1 MLLLHLLWEFLL
13 SGMVSSSPT
22 SEKLF
27 GEITSPCYPKPYP
40 NNNISTWDITV
51 PKGFVVKLNF
61 GLFDLEPSESCLYD
75 FVKITADKKDLGRY
89 CGRQASATG
98 NHPGAREF
106 VSKGN
111 RMRLMFHSDFSN
123 EENGTVIPYKGF
135 LAYYQA
141 VVVSCGDPKNL
152 TNGAF
157 HYVREPEKN
166 NYQAEVT
173 YQCNQPY
180 YRMVTHR
187 GNGTYTC
194 SAQGSWVDQDG
205 QEEIPVCLPVNCSG
219 NVFTELSGEISSPN
233 YPDEYPESA
242 RCKFRVVLEPGYR
255 VVLNIRS
262 GDFDVEP
269 ADNEGN
275 CPDSLTFTDGQ
286 QHFGPYCGNTF
297 PGPSEIKSRSNI
309 LDIVFETDKTI
320 QKKGWKMRYSGDPI
334 PCPQSVTPNSVLDP
348 LKDKY
353 SYRDYVM
360 VTCVK
365 GYEVVTP
372 QDSLPAF
379 QARCQSNGEW
389 SNSHYKCVSVDC
401 GPPSTIANGKAT
413 YKPGSEETL
422 YGATVRYVCE
432 EPYYALQTRGDGEY
446 QCSDNGKW
454 VSKEMGTELPVCVP
468 VCGFP
473 STPIQDHQRIFG
485 GTRAKPGNFPWQV
498 LFPNPRGGGVL
509 ISERWVLT
517 TAQLLD
523 DSRGTST
530 MYAGVTT
537 LSNLHQNEEAIRL
550 KEDKVFIHPGW
561 TKVADP
567 NTRTNFDND
576 IALVRLMEPV
586 KMGPRISPL
595 CLPGASPEYELTDG
609 RVGYISGWGRTEKRD
624 RVQHL
629 MKAQIPVVTMEKC
642 RNVKPESLADATT
655 FHFTENMICAGGG
668 RKDSCAG
675 DSGGAFAITDPH
687 NDSQYYVGGLVS
699 WGPQCGTYGLYTR
712 VGRYRDW
719 ILETMRQYGE
729 AKESQE

>member
-1 MLLLHLLWEFLL
+1 MERLWKWWLILCCPLAWANAVPMYGEILSPNYPQGYPNDVKESWEISVPPGFGIRLSFTHLDIEPSQNCEYDSVTIL
-13 SGMVSSSPT
+13 SGGHPV
-22 SEKLF
+22 
-27 GEITSPCYPKPYP
+27 
-40 NNNISTWDITV
+40 
-51 PKGFVVKLNF
+51 KGPL
-61 GLFDLEPSESCLYD
+61 
-75 FVKITADKKDLGRY
+75 
-89 CGRQASATG
+89 CGRKRSTDPAS
-98 NHPGAREF
+98 PILEEF
-106 VSKGN
+106 YAPYNQLTVT
-111 RMRLMFHSDFSN
+111 FQSDFSN
-123 EENGTVIPYKGF
+123 EERFTGF
-135 LAYYQA
+135 AAYYIA
-141 VVVSCGDPKNL
+141 VDVNECVDFMEETCS
-152 TNGAF
+152 
-157 HYVREPEKN
+157 HYCN
-166 NYQAEVT
+166 NYIGGFFCSCPPEYFLHEDQ
-173 YQCNQPY
+173 
-180 YRMVTHR
+180 R
-187 GNGTYTC
+187 TC
-194 SAQGSWVDQDG
+194 G
-205 QEEIPVCLPVNCSG
+205 VNCSG

-353 SYRDYVM
+353 SYRDYVT

-389 SNSHYKCVSVDC
+389 SNSHYKCVPVDC

-422 YGATVRYVCE
+422 YGTTVRYVCE
-432 EPYYALQTRGDGEY
+432 EPYYALQTRGDGQY
-446 QCSDNGKW
+446 QCADNGKW
-454 VSKEMGTELPVCVP
+454 VSEEMGTELPVCVP

-473 STPIQDHQRIFG
+473 STPIQDQQRIFG
-485 GTRAKPGNFPWQV
+485 GTRAKTGNFPWQV

-517 TAQLLD
+517 AAHVLD
-523 DSRGTST
+523 DSRGKST
-530 MYAGVTT
+530 MYAGAI
-537 LSNLHQNEEAIRL
+537 NIRHQSQDEEAVQL
-550 KEDKVFIHPGW
+550 EQDKVFIHPGW

-629 MKAQIPVVTMEKC
+629 MMAQIPVVTMEKC

-687 NDSQYYVGGLVS
+687 NETRYYVGGLVS